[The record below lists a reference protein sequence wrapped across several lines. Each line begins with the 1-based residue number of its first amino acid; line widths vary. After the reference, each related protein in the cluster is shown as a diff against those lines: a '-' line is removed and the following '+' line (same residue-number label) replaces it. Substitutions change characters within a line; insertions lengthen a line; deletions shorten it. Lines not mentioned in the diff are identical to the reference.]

1 MLENRGVGGVKYLRI
16 SEVRKE
22 RALKQLPDQFH
33 KQGNAVV
40 KMARHTVV
48 TLQIQVPTVFALDV
62 QSTQSLVLTYVGQ
75 RPSRQG

>member
-33 KQGNAVV
+33 KQGNGVV

-48 TLQIQVPTVFALDV
+48 TLQIQVPIVFALDV